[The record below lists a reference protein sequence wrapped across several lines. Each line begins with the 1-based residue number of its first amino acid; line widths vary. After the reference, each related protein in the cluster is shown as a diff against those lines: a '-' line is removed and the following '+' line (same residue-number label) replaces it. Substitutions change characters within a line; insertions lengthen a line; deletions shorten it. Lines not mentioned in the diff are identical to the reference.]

1 MQRYARVVI
10 ESPLLQLDR
19 EFDFLVPDSLQGAVR
34 FGQRVKIAVGRS
46 KKLHTGFIIDLPDQ
60 SAFAT
65 SDLVEIVDQS
75 SVLTREVYRLARQVA
90 DRQCVAIGEVLSLA
104 IPDHMPRIQLEQVN
118 PLVASTTDAP
128 RPRVDKPLSN
138 RSAVLTSARSIEHSG
153 TQWPD
158 WALLFAAEALEQLR
172 GGKSSILVVPE
183 QDQIDLLESLFS
195 RLGVSPIST
204 LGGKQKKAERFK
216 SFRQILDQDQSIV
229 VGTRVAVFAP
239 VSNLGMIA
247 LFDDLDDSLRD
258 QGSPFTHAREIAL
271 MRATEARL
279 LLAANYR
286 SVEVQRLVEIGYLS
300 DHTIVAPPPRISFSL
315 QGQRV
320 DQSAFAAIKERVEE
334 GPVLVLMPRKGNS
347 AAAYCGG
354 CGERLTC
361 NRCGG
366 SIWEP
371 DAGRFECRICK
382 TGHTRCSG
390 CKSAVAKPGRTGS
403 SRTVAELGRAF
414 PQVTITEA
422 TADKTPSKILKNR
435 QLIIATPGAA
445 PRAKDGYAAVLI
457 LDPEVWLYSQSLRA
471 EQIAIR
477 DWQEAFELMSP
488 NGRGLIVGVS
498 NELGQAVSLQ
508 QHREL
513 ASNALADLNRL
524 GLPPALRIA
533 RLEGSSETI
542 ESALD
547 LCKGLGA
554 IEITTNL
561 DEQAST
567 LIKFTYRDGPAIAQ
581 ALRTLAIKT
590 NARLVGTN
598 KRRGLR
604 IVMDDPTAL

>member
-1 MQRYARVVI
+1 MHRYARVVI

-19 EFDFLVPDSLQGAVR
+19 EFDFLVPEALQGLIA
-34 FGQRVKIAVGRS
+34 FGQRVKVTVGRS
-46 KKLHTGFIIDLPDQ
+46 KKLHTGFVVDLPLE
-60 SAFAT
+60 SSFAT
-65 SDLVEIVDQS
+65 SELVEIVDQTP
-75 SVLTREVYRLARQVA
+75 VLTRDIYRLARQVA

-104 IPDHMPRIQLEQVN
+104 IPDHMPRINLEQTQVEY
-118 PLVASTTDAP
+118 LQRVAIESP
-128 RPRVDKPLSN
+128 KLDKPVGN
-138 RSAVLTSARSIEHSG
+138 RAAVLSSARSITVDG

-158 WALLFAAEALEQLR
+158 WALLFASEALEQLVL
-172 GGKSSILVVPE
+172 GKSSILIVPE
-183 QDQIDLLESLFS
+183 QDQVDLLRDLLFL
-195 RLGVSPIST
+195 LGVEGVSL
-204 LGGKQKKAERFK
+204 LGGRQKKAERYR
-216 SFRQILDQDQSIV
+216 SFRTILGQARSIV

-239 VSNLGMIA
+239 VTNLGLIA

-271 MRATEARL
+271 MRATESRL

-286 SVEVQRLVEIGYLS
+286 SVEVQRLVEIGYLT
-300 DHTIVAPPPRISFSL
+300 DHTVIAPPPRISFSP
-315 QGQRV
+315 QGLRV
-320 DQSAFAAIKERVEE
+320 DQSAFAAIKERAEE
-334 GPVLVLMPRKGNS
+334 GPVLVLMPRKGSS

-354 CGERLTC
+354 CGDRLTC
-361 NRCGG
+361 LRCGG

-371 DAGRFECRICK
+371 EVGHYECKICK
-382 TGHTRCSG
+382 TGHTRCSE
-390 CKSAVAKPGRTGS
+390 CKSNQAKPGRTGS
-403 SRTVAELGRAF
+403 TRTVAELGRAF

-422 TADKTPSKILKNR
+422 TADKTPSRILKKR
-435 QLIIATPGAA
+435 QLVIATPGSA
-445 PRAKDGYAAVLI
+445 PRTKDGYAAVLI

-477 DWQEAFELMSP
+477 DWQEAFELMSQS
-488 NGRGLIVGVS
+488 GRGLIVGVS

-513 ASNALADLNRL
+513 ASKALRDLNRL

-542 ESALD
+542 TSALEAC
-547 LCKGLGA
+547 LALGA
-554 IEITTNL
+554 IEITTDL
-561 DEQAST
+561 GDQAST
-567 LIKFTYRDGPAIAQ
+567 LIKFSYRDGPAIAQ

>member
-1 MQRYARVVI
+1 M
-10 ESPLLQLDR
+10 
-19 EFDFLVPDSLQGAVR
+19 
-34 FGQRVKIAVGRS
+34 
-46 KKLHTGFIIDLPDQ
+46 
-60 SAFAT
+60 
-65 SDLVEIVDQS
+65 
-75 SVLTREVYRLARQVA
+75 
-90 DRQCVAIGEVLSLA
+90 
-104 IPDHMPRIQLEQVN
+104 
-118 PLVASTTDAP
+118 
-128 RPRVDKPLSN
+128 
-138 RSAVLTSARSIEHSG
+138 
-153 TQWPD
+153 
-158 WALLFAAEALEQLR
+158 LFAAEAVEQLR

-195 RLGVSPIST
+195 TLAVGPIAT
-204 LGGKQKKAERFK
+204 IGGKQKKADRFK
-216 SFRQILDQDQSIV
+216 SFRAILDQSQSIV

-435 QLIIATPGAA
+435 QLISATPGAA

-488 NGRGLIVGVS
+488 NGRGLIVGIS

-524 GLPPALRIA
+524 GLPPAVRIA

-542 ESALD
+542 EVALD
-547 LCKGLGA
+547 ICKGLGA
-554 IEITTNL
+554 VEIATSL

-567 LIKFTYRDGPAIAQ
+567 LIKFSYRDGPAIAQ